1 MSELSLEGLV
11 ESLLFLMNKYK
22 QEDDDTSNVR

>member
-1 MSELSLEGLV
+1 MTELSLEGLV

-22 QEDDDTSNVR
+22 PEDGDTSNVS